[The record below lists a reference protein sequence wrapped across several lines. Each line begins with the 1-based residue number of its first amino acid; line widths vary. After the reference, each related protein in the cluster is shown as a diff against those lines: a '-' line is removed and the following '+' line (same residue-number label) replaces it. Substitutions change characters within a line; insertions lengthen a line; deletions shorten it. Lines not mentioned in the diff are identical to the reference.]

1 MIKYLSFLAD
11 VTLQLHVVSL
21 KKHIHQYE
29 EKSGAGRRKEALK
42 KIETEEEERSKSDND
57 LAIEIARQLQGL
69 IFFHCAFFLALLPDY
84 FA

>member
-1 MIKYLSFLAD
+1 MLSL
-11 VTLQLHVVSL
+11 VSSL
-21 KKHIHQYE
+21 KCHFRIACCVIKEHLHQYE

-69 IFFHCAFFLALLPDY
+69 FFFHCAFIF
-84 FA
+84 